1 MSLNSTTWESI
12 FDVSSMSSLPKSW
25 LLGAMVLVLTCISYS
40 AKQLNQRR
48 GRKLSGGMNLSTG
61 WWFKERMRWLF
72 HSPSVLASGYG
83 LLKNKGAPYVQ
94 ITIEDGTQNVVFN
107 HRYIKQLASLPDD
120 YLSFDEAAKSLTAG
134 KYTKISN
141 VPQGIGQE
149 AVRGELTA
157 NLPRVVGYMAT
168 EVDIALQKMLPQ
180 TTEWELRTVSEVV
193 MEPIAQASAR
203 VFVGPK
209 LCRDE
214 DWMRIM
220 RNFTH
225 MAAAS
230 LQAVKMWPAFLHP
243 WVAPFMPALKTVE
256 RTWAEGRRILREA
269 AEAEA
274 SDDTKGDYIKEWVA
288 QRHPEWAADLDQ
300 QVDFTFTLS
309 MAALHTSEMTTTHL
323 LLDLAAHPGFVE
335 EVRAEMV
342 AALAETGGE
351 MNNSY
356 IHKLQKL
363 DSFMKESQRL
373 NPLTLYTFQR
383 LAMRDFELE
392 DGTFIPRDTFLALDA
407 SQGYMDAELWS
418 DPETF
423 DPLRFYRLRQAEG
436 AQNSHL
442 FVTANAR
449 HMSWGQGKHT
459 CPGSKSAFLMTRNLI
474 YELAKNAIKRGL
486 EFANTSLVT
495 NSGFFAGHLIK
506 VILSKLLLQYDVALE
521 EGTSRP
527 KNVVFG
533 AAVLAAPKA
542 KLRFRRRMVSV

>member
-1 MSLNSTTWESI
+1 MGKNSSETASGSIASTVWESLLQARSI
-12 FDVSSMSSLPKSW
+12 GSLSNPW
-25 LLGAMVLVLTCISYS
+25 LVAALLVAVTCISYS
-40 AKQLNQRR
+40 TNYLNQRR
-48 GRKLSGGMNLSTG
+48 SRKLSGGVNLSTG
-61 WWFKERMRWLF
+61 WWFKERLRWLF
-72 HSPSVLASGYG
+72 HSPTVLASGYDY
-83 LLKNKGAPYVQ
+83 LKNKAAPYVQ

-120 YLSFDEAAKSLTAG
+120 HLSFDEAAKSLTAG
-134 KYTKISN
+134 KYTKIAN
-141 VPQGIGQE
+141 VPKGIGQD

-157 NLPRVVGYMAT
+157 NLPHVVGYMAT
-168 EVDIALQKMLPQ
+168 EVDDALRRVLPQ
-180 TTEWELRTVSEVV
+180 TPGWKPRTVSEVV

-214 DWMRIM
+214 AWMGIM

-243 WVAPFMPALKTVE
+243 WVAPFMPALRRVE
-256 RTWAEGRRILREA
+256 RTWAEGRRVLREA

-274 SDDTKGDYIKEWVA
+274 QEGTRGDYIKEWVA
-288 QRHPEWAADLDQ
+288 QRHPEWAADLDR

-335 EVRAEMV
+335 ELREEMT
-342 AALAETGGE
+342 AALGETGGE
-351 MNNSY
+351 MNNTY
-356 IHKLQKL
+356 VHRLHKV

-383 LAMRDFELE
+383 MAMRDFELD

-407 SQGYMDAELWS
+407 SQGYMDDELWPE
-418 DPETF
+418 PETF
-423 DPLRFYRLRQAEG
+423 DPLRFYRLRQEEG

-459 CPGSKSAFLMTRNLI
+459 CPGRKFTSA
-474 YELAKNAIKRGL
+474 
-486 EFANTSLVT
+486 
-495 NSGFFAGHLIK
+495 
-506 VILSKLLLQYDVALE
+506 
-521 EGTSRP
+521 
-527 KNVVFG
+527 VV
-533 AAVLAAPKA
+533 
-542 KLRFRRRMVSV
+542 R

>member
-1 MSLNSTTWESI
+1 MSKNSSGTIPTTLTSITWESI
-12 FDVSSMSSLPKSW
+12 FDARSMSSLPKTW
-25 LLGAMVLVLTCISYS
+25 LLAAVLMAVTCISYS
-40 AKQLNQRR
+40 AHHLSQRR
-48 GRKLSGGMNLSTG
+48 SRKLSGGVNLSTG
-61 WWFKERMRWLF
+61 WWFKERLRWLF
-72 HSPSVLASGYG
+72 YSPSVLASGYDH
-83 LLKNKGAPYVQ
+83 LKNKGAPYVQ

-107 HRYIKQLASLPDD
+107 HRYVKQLASLPDD
-120 YLSFDEAAKSLTAG
+120 HLSFDEAAKSLTAG
-134 KYTKISN
+134 KYTKIAN
-141 VPQGIGQE
+141 VPQGIGQD

-157 NLPRVVGYMAT
+157 NLPRVVGYMAA
-168 EVDIALQKMLPQ
+168 EVDIALRKMLPQ

-214 DWMRIM
+214 AWMSIM

-256 RTWAEGRRILREA
+256 RTWAEGRRVLREA

-323 LLDLAAHPGFVE
+323 LLDLASHPNFVE
-335 EVRAEMV
+335 ELREEMV
-342 AALAETGGE
+342 TALAETGGE

-363 DSFMKESQRL
+363 DGFMKESQRL

-449 HMSWGQGKHT
+449 HTSWGQGKHT
-459 CPGSKSAFLMTRNLI
+459 CPGSK
-474 YELAKNAIKRGL
+474 LASIVMACFISMWPTGII
-486 EFANTSLVT
+486 T
-495 NSGFFAGHLIK
+495 
-506 VILSKLLLQYDVALE
+506 D
-521 EGTSRP
+521 
-527 KNVVFG
+527 NVG
-533 AAVLAAPKA
+533 IC
-542 KLRFRRRMVSV
+542 

>member
-1 MSLNSTTWESI
+1 MSGNS
-12 FDVSSMSSLPKSW
+12 
-25 LLGAMVLVLTCISYS
+25 
-40 AKQLNQRR
+40 
-48 GRKLSGGMNLSTG
+48 SG
-61 WWFKERMRWLF
+61 
-72 HSPSVLASGYG
+72 P
-83 LLKNKGAPYVQ
+83 
-94 ITIEDGTQNVVFN
+94 ITIEDGKQNVVFN
-107 HRYIKQLASLPDD
+107 HRYIKQLPSLPDD

-141 VPQGIGQE
+141 VPQGIGQD

-168 EVDIALQKMLPQ
+168 EVEIALRKMLPQ
-180 TTEWELRTVSEVV
+180 TREWELRTLSEVV

-203 VFVGPK
+203 VFVRPK

-214 DWMRIM
+214 AWMSIM

-230 LQAVKMWPAFLHP
+230 LQAVKKWPALLHP
-243 WVAPFMPALKTVE
+243 WVAPFMPALKTAK
-256 RTWAEGRRILREA
+256 RTWAEGRRVLREA
-269 AEAEA
+269 TETEAL
-274 SDDTKGDYIKEWVA
+274 DDSKGDYINEWVA
-288 QRHPEWAADLDQ
+288 QRHPEWAADLVQ

-323 LLDLAAHPGFVE
+323 LLDLASHPGIVE
-335 EVRAEMV
+335 ELGAEMV
-342 AALAETGGE
+342 TALAETGGE

-373 NPLTLYTFQR
+373 NPLTPYTFQR

-392 DGTFIPRDTFLALDA
+392 DGTFIPRDTFLALNA
-407 SQGYMDAELWS
+407 SQGYMDAELWF
-418 DPETF
+418 DPDTF
-423 DPLRFYRLRQAEG
+423 DSLRFYRLRQAEG

-449 HMSWGQGKHT
+449 HTSWGQGKHT
-459 CPGSKSAFLMTRNLI
+459 CPG
-474 YELAKNAIKRGL
+474 
-486 EFANTSLVT
+486 
-495 NSGFFAGHLIK
+495 GFFAGHMIK
-506 VILSKLLLQYDVALE
+506 VILRKLLLQYDVALE
-521 EGTSRP
+521 EGTTRP

-542 KLRFRRRMVSV
+542 NLRFRKRMS